1 MSSTAIEGAGRPVWR
16 GAASELV
23 TPFAEDGEVV
33 LDLVAAEVDF
43 MASRG
48 VIGVMLNGFASEA
61 LMIDDAERFQIAKAA
76 RDAAPGFPLMGTVI
90 AGSTRQG
97 LKWVDQYESLEL
109 DAIAIATPPLYPYGV
124 DALVDYYISI
134 ARASSLPAYVY
145 NSPEWGNKLPPEA
158 VARIVDASPNVVG
171 YKDATHSLIELQTL
185 FQLIG
190 RDRLSVLSGSDA
202 LTAPMM
208 MVGGKGVISL
218 VTTVFPDLIVEL
230 TKAAAAGRWDA
241 AMELQAKTMRVR
253 SALKIGPFMAAYKH
267 VARLIGH
274 PLGASRPPLRS
285 LTGQQAEIVENLLRE
300 EGILT

>member
-1 MSSTAIEGAGRPVWR
+1 MSGDRQAKDAPAWR

-23 TPFAEDGEVV
+23 TPFAEDGRIV
-33 LDLVAAEVDF
+33 LDLVADEVTF

-48 VIGVMLNGFASEA
+48 VTGVMLNGFASEA
-61 LMIDDAERFQIAKAA
+61 LMIDDDERYAVAKTA
-76 RDAAPGFPLMGTVI
+76 RQAAPDFPLMGTVI
-90 AGSTRQG
+90 AGSTLQG
-97 LKWVDQYESLEL
+97 RRWVERYEELGL

-124 DALVDYYISI
+124 DALVDYYIDI

-185 FQLIG
+185 FGLIG
-190 RDRLSVLSGSDA
+190 VDRLSVLAGSDA
-202 LTAPMM
+202 LTIPMM
-208 MVGGKGVISL
+208 LVGGKGVISL
-218 VTTVFPDLIVEL
+218 VTTVFPDLIVRL
-230 TKAAAAGRWDA
+230 TAAGAAGDWEA
-241 AMELQAKTMRVR
+241 AMALQAKTLRVR

-274 PLGASRPPLRS
+274 PLGTPRPPLTG
-285 LTGQQAEIVENLLRE
+285 LTEQQAAKVESLLRQE
-300 EGILT
+300 DMLP